1 MKKNYIYLAVL
12 LVVTVGLTFLLS
24 SIYNKEVN
32 SVSYSYEKL
41 NKITSDEF
49 EEYMI
54 ENPDAIVYVSDKN
67 DLNKNKFEKKFVKKL
82 ENLNLLEN
90 TIYIEKDEINNKF
103 KELLKVNYD
112 YKLDQK
118 KLPIII
124 VINSG
129 SVVQSVVVEKKSNV
143 ETIINYGVFE
153 W

>member
-49 EEYMI
+49 EEYMM
-54 ENPDAIVYVSDKN
+54 ENTETIVYVSDKN
-67 DLNKNKFEKKFVKKL
+67 DLNNNKFEKKFIKKL

-103 KELLKVNYD
+103 RELLKANYN
-112 YKLDQK
+112 YKLDEK
-118 KLPIII
+118 ELPIII
-124 VINSG
+124 VIDNSK
-129 SVVQSVVVEKKSNV
+129 VVQSVVVDKNSDV
-143 ETIINYGVFE
+143 DTVVDYGVFE

>member
-12 LVVTVGLTFLLS
+12 LAATVGLTFLLS

-54 ENPDAIVYVSDKN
+54 ENPDAIVYISDKN

-103 KELLKVNYD
+103 KELLKTNYD
-112 YKLDQK
+112 YKLDEK
-118 KLPIII
+118 KLPTII
-124 VINSG
+124 VIDSG
-129 SVVQSVVVEKKSNV
+129 SVVQSVVVEKNSNV

-153 W
+153 

>member
-12 LVVTVGLTFLLS
+12 LVATVGLTFLLS

-32 SVSYSYEKL
+32 SVSHSYEKL

-54 ENPDAIVYVSDKN
+54 ENPDTIVYLSDKN

-90 TIYIEKDEINNKF
+90 AIYIEKDEINNKF
-103 KELLKVNYD
+103 KDLLKTNYD
-112 YKLDQK
+112 YKLDEK
-118 KLPIII
+118 NLPTII
-124 VINSG
+124 VIDSG
-129 SVVQSVVVEKKSNV
+129 SVVQSVVVEKTSNV
-143 ETIINYGVFE
+143 ETIIDYGVFE

>member
-1 MKKNYIYLAVL
+1 MKKKYIYLLVL
-12 LVVTVGLTFLLS
+12 LVATVGLTFLLS

-54 ENPDAIVYVSDKN
+54 ENTETIVYIAEKSN
-67 DLNKNKFEKKFVKKL
+67 LSNNKFEKKFIKKL
-82 ENLNLLEN
+82 EDLNLLEN
-90 TIYIEKDEINNKF
+90 TIYIAKEEINNKL
-103 KELLKVNYD
+103 KELLKTNYD
-112 YKLDQK
+112 YKLNER

-124 VINSG
+124 VIDNG
-129 SVVQSVVVEKKSNV
+129 EIVQDVVVEKKSSV
-143 ETIINYGVFE
+143 DTIIDYGVFE

>member
-12 LVVTVGLTFLLS
+12 LVATVGLTFLLS

-32 SVSYSYEKL
+32 SVSHSYEKL

-54 ENPDAIVYVSDKN
+54 ENPDTIVYLSDKN

-90 TIYIEKDEINNKF
+90 AIYIEKDEINNKF
-103 KELLKVNYD
+103 KDLLKTNYD
-112 YKLDQK
+112 YKLDEK
-118 KLPIII
+118 NLPTII
-124 VINSG
+124 VIDSG
-129 SVVQSVVVEKKSNV
+129 SVVQSVVVEKTSNV
-143 ETIINYGVFE
+143 ETIIDYGVFE
-153 W
+153 